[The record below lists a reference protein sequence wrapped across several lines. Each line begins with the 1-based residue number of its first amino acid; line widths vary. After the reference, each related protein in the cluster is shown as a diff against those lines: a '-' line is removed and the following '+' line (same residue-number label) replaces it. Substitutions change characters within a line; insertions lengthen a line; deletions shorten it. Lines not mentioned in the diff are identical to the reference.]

1 MSRLLAVLFWAGLSA
16 GAFAEDIDVG
26 GRPISIPFPDGF
38 VELTPEMGPYY
49 ETMAAYTMPTN
60 VRFFTLV
67 PTATAETL
75 SSGEYVDLPR
85 FFNIESERAMM
96 DRSVST
102 SDFAE
107 LRAYLSSQLEQLF
120 VTVED
125 TIGEVVD
132 QGNAALSESYGAEVE
147 VDVGKTVPLS
157 IHTNTE
163 DKLAFTSR
171 TVVAGSFDGVSSEPD
186 TVITTSL
193 ILHVQDKVLF
203 LYVYGGADDIE
214 WTRQQA
220 AAWGDAI
227 LAANPMS
234 SEVQTARDEA
244 NAFGFDWNSVL
255 RSAAI
260 GAVVA
265 GLIAFLSSLFRRR
278 RKTDDGS
285 E

>member
-1 MSRLLAVLFWAGLSA
+1 MSRLLAFLLFAGLGA

-26 GRPISIPFPDGF
+26 ESTISIPFPDGF

-49 ETMAAYTMPTN
+49 DTMAAYTMPTN

-67 PTATAETL
+67 PTETAETL
-75 SSGEYVDLPR
+75 LSGEYVDLPR

-120 VTVED
+120 VTVEE
-125 TIGEVVD
+125 TVGEVVD
-132 QGNAALSESYGAEVE
+132 QSNAALSESYGAEVKA
-147 VDVGKTVPLS
+147 DVGETVPLS
-157 IHTNTE
+157 VHTNTE
-163 DKLAFTSR
+163 NKLAFTSKT
-171 TVVAGSFDGVSSEPD
+171 TVGGTFDGAASEPD
-186 TVITTSL
+186 TIITTSL

-203 LYVYGGADDIE
+203 LYVYGTGDDIE
-214 WTRQQA
+214 WTRRQA

-227 LAANPMS
+227 LAANPLS
-234 SEVQTARDEA
+234 SEAQAAREEA
-244 NAFGFDWNSVL
+244 DAFGIDWNSVL
-255 RSAAI
+255 RNAAI
-260 GAVVA
+260 GAVA
-265 GLIAFLSSLFRRR
+265 GGLIAFIASIFRRR